1 MRALAEAVERLNP
14 KRVLIIK
21 PSSLGDV
28 IHASPILPALR
39 ALLPDAH
46 VSWVVNSSLRSLLEN
61 RPDLDEVI
69 AYDKGASGIT
79 ARGLLGVSK
88 LCAGLA
94 KRRFDLTID
103 LQGLLRS
110 GLMTAAA
117 RSPVRV
123 GLEDA
128 REGARFFYT
137 HRVSASRTSV
147 HAVDRVMLVAEALGA
162 PSSRPEFHLPIG
174 EQDDQWA
181 RRALEGLSGSGPR
194 LIFNMGAR
202 WESKRWPVEHFAEI
216 ARRAVSE
223 FGAGVVA
230 VGAREDR
237 PLAEAL
243 QRDLGAIPVLDL
255 SGRTN
260 LLQLAALAR
269 RADLFLSNDTGPIHL
284 AAAVGAPVVGV
295 YTSTD
300 PSLTGPY
307 GSNAVAVQNSAPRSA
322 RHYKKRDR
330 SDRRSEITPD
340 RVWYIVKP
348 RLCRAMGSAA

>member
-39 ALLPDAH
+39 ALLPEAH
-46 VSWVVNSSLRSLLEN
+46 VSWVVNASLRSLLEG

-69 AYDKGASGIT
+69 AYDKGGSGLT
-79 ARGLLGVSK
+79 ARGFIGVSK
-88 LCAGLA
+88 LCVALA

-110 GLMTAAA
+110 GIMTAAA
-117 RSPVRV
+117 RSPIRV

-128 REGARFFYT
+128 REGSRFFYS

-162 PSSRPEFHLPIG
+162 ESPKPEFMLPIR
-174 EQDDQWA
+174 EQDDEWA
-181 RRALEGLSGSGPR
+181 RRALEGLSGPR
-194 LIFNMGAR
+194 LILNMGAR
-202 WESKRWPVEHFAEI
+202 WETKRWPVEHFAEV

-230 VGAREDR
+230 VGASEDQH
-237 PLAEAL
+237 LAEAL
-243 QRDLGAIPVLDL
+243 QRNLGAIPVLDL
-255 SGRTN
+255 CGRTN

-295 YTSTD
+295 YTSTSPD
-300 PSLTGPY
+300 LTGPY
-307 GSNAVAVQNSAPRSA
+307 GPNAVAVQSGAPSSASD
-322 RHYKKRDR
+322 YKKRDR
-330 SDRRSEITPD
+330 GDDRSEITPD
-340 RVWYIVKP
+340 RVWYVMKP
-348 RLCRAMGSAA
+348 RLKRAVESAA

>member
-1 MRALAEAVERLNP
+1 MRALAEAVERLDP

-46 VSWVVNSSLRSLLEN
+46 ISWVVNSSLRSLLEG
-61 RPDLDEVI
+61 RPDLDRVI
-69 AYDKGASGIT
+69 TYDKGASGLT
-79 ARGLLGVSK
+79 ARGLVGLSK
-88 LCAGLA
+88 LCASLA
-94 KRRFDLTID
+94 KSRFDLTID

-117 RSPVRV
+117 GSPVRV

-147 HAVDRVMLVAEALGA
+147 HAVDRVMLVAEALGVES
-162 PSSRPEFHLPIG
+162 PRPEFNLPIR
-174 EQDDQWA
+174 EQDDEWA
-181 RRALEGLSGSGPR
+181 RRALEGVPGPR
-194 LIFNMGAR
+194 LILNMGAR
-202 WESKRWPVEHFAEI
+202 WETKRWPVEHFAEV
-216 ARRAVSE
+216 ARRAASV
-223 FGAGVVA
+223 FGAGIIA
-230 VGAREDR
+230 AGATEDR
-237 PLAEAL
+237 HLAEAL
-243 QRDLGAIPVLDL
+243 QRHLGAIPALDL
-255 SGRTN
+255 CGRTN

-284 AAAVGAPVVGV
+284 AAAVGASVVGV

-300 PSLTGPY
+300 PRLTGPY
-307 GSNAVAVQNSAPRSA
+307 GSNAAAVQSRVQRSA
-322 RHYKKRDR
+322 SHYKKRDR
-330 SDRRSEITPD
+330 FDDRSEITPD

-348 RLCRAMGSAA
+348 RLGRAMESAA